1 VLGLVVAHLA
11 LACVLPAV
19 SARHPRAGFAVAAV
33 LPALAFAWALAHTR
47 AALTTGVTSTTRW
60 APELGL
66 TLSFRL
72 DALSLA
78 MVVLVSG
85 IGALILVYCIGYFG
99 DGPEAGR
106 NAALLLAF
114 AGVMLGLVLADDLLT
129 LYVFWELT
137 SVTSFLLV
145 GQRGDARENRS
156 AALQALLVTV
166 FGGLVM
172 LLGLV
177 LLGEAARTYRISEI
191 VALGQAG
198 GLRSGTVTLALALI
212 LVGALTK
219 SAQLPFHPW
228 LPAAMAAPTPVS
240 AYLHAASMVKAGVYL
255 VARLSPGFADRPVWW
270 VPVVVLGLGTMA
282 VGGWRALA
290 QHDLKRLLAFGTV
303 SQLGF
308 LMVLFGAGTR
318 TAGTA
323 GIAMLL
329 AHGLFKAPLFL
340 VTGIVDHATGTRD
353 VRRLSGLYASLRGTA
368 LIAAGAAASMAGLPP
383 LLGFLG
389 KEAALEAFVGE
400 HSTQGW
406 LVTAGVVAG
415 SVFTAAYSA
424 RFLWGAFAR
433 KPGVADTQ
441 AHRPGRLLTV
451 PAGLCAVAGL
461 TLGLIPPVV
470 DADARSYAAA
480 LPGADYHL
488 ALWHGLGLPLLL
500 SAVALGLGYALH
512 RARATVGRLAGHL
525 PRALTAQRAYEVA
538 VGGTDR
544 VATAVT
550 GHLQVGSVPTYLTV
564 ILVAVVALPGLATL
578 IAGSWPDQPISHT
591 LLQLPLGLV
600 VLLAAFGLV
609 FARRRFTAV
618 LLVGLIGYGVGGLF
632 IVDGAPDLALAQF
645 LVETLSLVAFVYVLR
660 RMPAHFTEERTRARV
675 QVPKAVIATVAG
687 AAVAGMAVVLSG
699 ARPVPATTSAEFVR
713 LAPGGAGALNVVSAI
728 IVDFRALDT
737 VGEITVL
744 FTAAMGVASLVLDRP
759 YERLRRRRD
768 GVAGDGVAGD
778 DARAAEGPGQEE
790 DVALATPADDGLGHR
805 AGHRAGD
812 GAVSD
817 SGVWRPAALPVE
829 GGERP

>member
-11 LACVLPAV
+11 LACALPAV

-33 LPALAFAWALAHTR
+33 LPAVALVWALSHAD
-47 AALTTGVTSTTRW
+47 AALTTGVTATTAW

-66 TLSFRL
+66 ALSFRL
-72 DALSLA
+72 DALALA

-172 LLGLV
+172 LLGFV
-177 LLGEAARTYRISEI
+177 LLGEAAGTYRISEI

-198 GLRSGTVTLALALI
+198 ALGGGMVTAALPLI

-255 VARLSPGFADRPVWW
+255 VARLSPGFADRAVWW

-318 TAGTA
+318 VAGTA

-340 VTGIVDHATGTRD
+340 VTGTIDHATGTRD
-353 VRRLSGLYASLRGTA
+353 VRRLSGLRTSLRGTA

-383 LLGFLG
+383 LLGFVG
-389 KEAALEAFVGE
+389 KEAALEAFAGE
-400 HSTQGW
+400 HSTRGW
-406 LVTAGVVAG
+406 LITAGVVAG

-433 KPGVADTQ
+433 KPDVPDTSV
-441 AHRPGRLLTV
+441 HRPGPLLTG
-451 PAGLCAVAGL
+451 PAAICAVGGL
-461 TLGLIPPVV
+461 ALGLVPPVV
-470 DADARSYAAA
+470 DAVAGSYAAP
-480 LPGADYHL
+480 LPGPDYHL

-500 SAVALGLGYALH
+500 SAVALALGYGLH
-512 RARATVGRLAGHL
+512 RARSTVGRLSGRL
-525 PRALTAQRAYEVA
+525 PRALTAQRAYEVT

-544 VATAVT
+544 IASEVT
-550 GHLQVGSVPTYLTV
+550 GRLQAGSVPTYLTV
-564 ILVAVVALPGLATL
+564 ILVAVVALPGLSTL
-578 IAGSWPDQPISHT
+578 LTGSWPDQPVSHT
-591 LLQLPLGLV
+591 VLQLPLGVV
-600 VLLAAFGLV
+600 VLLAALGLV
-609 FARRRFTAV
+609 RARRRFTAV

-632 IVDGAPDLALAQF
+632 IIDGAPDLALAQF

-660 RMPAHFTEERTRARV
+660 RMPSHFTDEPSRARV
-675 QVPKAVIATVAG
+675 EVPKAIIATVAG
-687 AAVAGMAVVLSG
+687 VAVAGMAVVLSG

-713 LAPGGAGALNVVSAI
+713 LAPEGAGAYNVISAI

-759 YERLRRRRD
+759 YERLRRRRPD
-768 GVAGDGVAGD
+768 GTDDDVQAG
-778 DARAAEGPGQEE
+778 EPGQAD
-790 DVALATPADDGLGHR
+790 DVALHAATDDGAAEDR
-805 AGHRAGD
+805 AIED
-812 GAVSD
+812 GATDRGAAD
-817 SGVWRPAALPVE
+817 SGVFRPDPVPSD
-829 GGERP
+829 GGERR